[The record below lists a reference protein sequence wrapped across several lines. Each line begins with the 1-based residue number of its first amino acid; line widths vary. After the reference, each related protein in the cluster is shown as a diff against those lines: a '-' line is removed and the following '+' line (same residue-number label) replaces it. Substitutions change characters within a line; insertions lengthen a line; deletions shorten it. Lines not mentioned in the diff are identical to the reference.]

1 MIGKLKGIVDSY
13 GEDFV
18 ILDVGGVGYQVQCSA
33 RTLHELPAS
42 GQPAVLSIE
51 TYVREDQIRL
61 FGFSTD
67 VEREWFRLLQ
77 TVQGVGAK
85 VALSV
90 LSTLKP
96 ADLASAIAMRDKASV
111 ARTPGVGPKVA
122 ERIVTELKDK
132 APAYANLDPAVV
144 RLSGQVDEKRAP
156 QPVADAVSAL
166 VNLGY
171 GQPQA
176 AAAIAAAAREA
187 GEGTDAAR
195 LIRLGLRELARSA

>member
-1 MIGKLKGIVDSY
+1 MIGKLKGIIDSY

-18 ILDVGGVGYQVQCSA
+18 ILDVGGVGYLVHCSA
-33 RTLHELPAS
+33 RTLQELPAA
-42 GQPAVLSIE
+42 GQPASLSIE
-51 TYVREDQIRL
+51 THVREDQLRL
-61 FGFSTD
+61 YGFRTD
-67 VEREWFRLLQ
+67 IEREWFRLLQ

-85 VALSV
+85 VALAV
-90 LSTLKP
+90 LGTLKP
-96 ADLASAIAMRDKASV
+96 ADLASAIAMRDRAMV

-132 APAYANLDPAVV
+132 APAYAGIDPAVI
-144 RLSGQVDEKRAP
+144 RLSGAVEDKRAP

-176 AAAIAAAAREA
+176 ASAVAAAARNA
-187 GEGTDAAR
+187 GERADAAS
-195 LIRLGLRELARSA
+195 LIRLGLKELAK

>member
-1 MIGKLKGIVDSY
+1 MIGKLKGVIDSY
-13 GEDFV
+13 GEDHV
-18 ILDVGGVGYQVQCSA
+18 ILDVNGVGYLVHCSA
-33 RTLHELPAS
+33 RTLQELPPA
-42 GQPAVLSIE
+42 GQVATLSIE

-61 FGFSTD
+61 FGFMTD

-85 VALSV
+85 VALAV
-90 LSTLKP
+90 LGTLKP
-96 ADLASAIAMRDKASV
+96 ADLASAIAMRDKAMV

-132 APAYANLDPAVV
+132 APAYAEVDPALV
-144 RLSGQVDEKRAP
+144 RLSGALEDKRAP
-156 QPVADAVSAL
+156 QPISDAVSAL

-176 AAAIAAAAREA
+176 TAAVAAAARSA
-187 GEGTDAAR
+187 GEGAEVKT
-195 LIRLGLRELARSA
+195 LIRLGLKELAK

>member
-1 MIGKLKGIVDSY
+1 MIGKLKGVIDSY
-13 GEDFV
+13 GEDFIV
-18 ILDVGGVGYQVQCSA
+18 LDVNGVGYLVHCST
-33 RTLHELPAS
+33 RTLQELPGVA
-42 GQPAVLSIE
+42 QPATLSIE
-51 TYVREDQIRL
+51 THVREDQIKL
-61 FGFSTD
+61 FGFVAD

-96 ADLASAIAMRDKASV
+96 AELASAIAMRDKAMV

-132 APAYANLDPAVV
+132 APAYASVDPAVI
-144 RLSGQVDEKRAP
+144 RLSGAVEDRRAP
-156 QPVADAVSAL
+156 QPIVDAVSAL
-166 VNLGY
+166 INLGY

-176 AAAIAAAAREA
+176 AAAIAAAARSA
-187 GEGTDAAR
+187 GEGADTAR
-195 LIRLGLRELARSA
+195 LIRLGLKELAK